1 MASLSGKKIVL
12 GVTGSIAAY
21 KSALLVRLLVK
32 AGAKVRV
39 VMTPSARDFITPL
52 TLATLS
58 KNEVKSDFTEDL
70 ENGAWANHVEVGLW
84 GDAFLVAPA
93 SANTLA
99 KMATGVCDN
108 FLLAVYLSA
117 KCPVIIAP
125 AMDLDMHNHATTQG
139 NLQILKSQNQ
149 RIIEAESGELASGLE
164 GKGRMAEPEYIVH
177 YLEEFFFGKKPLSGK
192 KALVSAG
199 PTYEAIDPVR
209 FIGNHSSG
217 KMGYRIAEELSAQG
231 AQVTLVTGPS
241 HERISDDRIEL
252 VPVTSAK
259 EMYRACLSRW
269 MEMDIGVMAAAVADY
284 RPSDV
289 SEHKLKKSDT
299 ELMISLERTDD
310 ILQAM
315 GDIKESQFLVG
326 FALETNDEE
335 ENATKKLEK
344 KKLDMIVLNSLQH
357 EGAGFGHETNRV
369 SFIMPNNKIN
379 RFELKSKSEVAF
391 DLVGKIIEE
400 TK

>member
-1 MASLSGKKIVL
+1 MASLSGKKIIL

-32 AGAKVRV
+32 EGAEVRV
-39 VMTPSARDFITPL
+39 VMTPSSRDFITPL

-70 ENGAWANHVEVGLW
+70 ETGTWSNHVEMGLW
-84 GDAFLVAPA
+84 GDVFLVAPA

-117 KCPVIIAP
+117 KCPVMVAP
-125 AMDLDMHNHATTQG
+125 AMDLDMHSHVTTQG
-139 NLQILKSQNQ
+139 NIQMLRSQN
-149 RIIEAESGELASGLE
+149 RRVIEAESGELASGLE
-164 GKGRMAEPEYIVH
+164 GKGRMAEPEHIVEE
-177 YLEEFFFGKKPLSGK
+177 LEEFFFGKKPLTGK

-231 AQVTLVTGPS
+231 ASVTLVTGPS
-241 HERISDDRIEL
+241 HEKILDDKIN
-252 VPVTSAK
+252 VIPVTSAK
-259 EMYRACLSRW
+259 EMYDACTSRW
-269 MEMDIGVMAAAVADY
+269 ASMDIGVMAAAVADY
-284 RPSDV
+284 RPSSVADQ
-289 SEHKLKKSDT
+289 KLKKSES
-299 ELMISLERTDD
+299 ELSIKLERTDD
-310 ILQAM
+310 IVKHM
-315 GDIKESQFLVG
+315 GEQKGAQFLVG
-326 FALETNDEE
+326 FALETNDAE
-335 ENATKKLEK
+335 ENARKKLEVK
-344 KKLDMIVLNSLQH
+344 NLDMIVLNSLEH
-357 EGAGFGHETNRV
+357 KGAGFGHETNRV
-369 SFIMPNNKIN
+369 SFILPNNKIN
-379 RFELKSKSEVAF
+379 RFELKSKSEVAV
-391 DLVGKIIEE
+391 DLVSQIIEE

>member
-1 MASLSGKKIVL
+1 MASLSGKKIIL

-32 AGAKVRV
+32 AGAEVRA

-70 ENGAWANHVEVGLW
+70 ESGTWANHVEVGLW
-84 GDAFLVAPA
+84 GDVFLVAPA

-117 KCPVIIAP
+117 KCPVIVAP
-125 AMDLDMHNHATTQG
+125 AMDLDMHAHVTTQG
-139 NLQILKSQNQ
+139 NLQILKSQN
-149 RIIEAESGELASGLE
+149 RKIIEAESGELASGLE
-164 GKGRMAEPEYIVH
+164 GKGRMAEPEHIVS

-192 KALVSAG
+192 KAIVSAG

-209 FIGNHSSG
+209 FIGNHSTG

-231 AQVTLVTGPS
+231 AEVTLVTGPS
-241 HERISDDRIEL
+241 HEKLSDDKIKV

-259 EMYRACLSRW
+259 EMFEACTSIW
-269 MEMDIGVMAAAVADY
+269 DSMDIGVMAAAVADY
-284 RPSDV
+284 RPANV
-289 SEHKLKKSDT
+289 AEQKLKKSDA
-299 ELMISLERTDD
+299 ELTISLERTDD
-310 ILQAM
+310 ILHFM
-315 GDIKESQFLVG
+315 GANKTTQFLVG
-326 FALETNDEE
+326 FALETNNEE
-335 ENATKKLEK
+335 ENAKKKLEK

-357 EGAGFGHETNRV
+357 KGAGFGHETNRV

-379 RFELKSKSEVAF
+379 RFELKSKGEVAF
-391 DLVGKIIEE
+391 DLVNQIIEE

>member
-1 MASLSGKKIVL
+1 
-12 GVTGSIAAY
+12 
-21 KSALLVRLLVK
+21 
-32 AGAKVRV
+32 
-39 VMTPSARDFITPL
+39 MTPSARDFITPL

>member
-32 AGAKVRV
+32 AEAQVRV

-70 ENGAWANHVEVGLW
+70 ESGTWANHVEVGLW

-117 KCPVIIAP
+117 KCPVIVAP
-125 AMDLDMHNHATTQG
+125 AMDLDMHSHATTQG
-139 NLQILKSQNQ
+139 NLQMLESQNR

-164 GKGRMAEPEYIVH
+164 GKGRMAEPEHIVN

-241 HERISDDRIEL
+241 HERIADDRIEL

-259 EMYRACLSRW
+259 EMYDACLSRW
-269 MEMDIGVMAAAVADY
+269 MDMDIGVMAAAVADY

-289 SEHKLKKSDT
+289 AQQKLKKSDA
-299 ELMISLERTDD
+299 ELTISLERTDD
-310 ILQAM
+310 ILQSM
-315 GDIKESQFLVG
+315 GDSKESQFLVG
-326 FALETNDEE
+326 FALETNDVEK
-335 ENATKKLEK
+335 NATKKLEK
-344 KKLDMIVLNSLQH
+344 KNLDMIVLNSLQH
-357 EGAGFGHETNRV
+357 KGAGFGHETNRV
-369 SFIMPNNKIN
+369 SFIMPNNKIY

-391 DLVGKIIEE
+391 DLVGQIIEE

>member
-1 MASLSGKKIVL
+1 MASLSGKKIIL

-32 AGAKVRV
+32 AGAEVRV
-39 VMTPSARDFITPL
+39 VMTPASRDFITPL

-70 ENGAWANHVEVGLW
+70 ETGTWSNHVEMGLW
-84 GDAFLVAPA
+84 GDVFLVAPA

-117 KCPVIIAP
+117 KCPVFVAP
-125 AMDLDMHNHATTQG
+125 AMDLDMHNHVTTQG
-139 NLQILKSQNQ
+139 NIQMLESQNR

-164 GKGRMAEPEYIVH
+164 GKGRMAEPEHIIH
-177 YLEEFFFGKKPLSGK
+177 ELEEFFFGKKPLSGK

-231 AQVTLVTGPS
+231 AAVTLVTGPS
-241 HERISDDRIEL
+241 HEKIQDDKIM
-252 VPVTSAK
+252 VIPVTSAK
-259 EMYRACLSRW
+259 EMYDACTSRW
-269 MEMDIGVMAAAVADY
+269 ASMDIGVMAAAVADY
-284 RPSDV
+284 RPSTVADQ
-289 SEHKLKKSDT
+289 KLKKSES
-299 ELMISLERTDD
+299 ELSIHLERTDD
-310 ILQAM
+310 ILKYM
-315 GDIKESQFLVG
+315 GGQKITQFLVG
-326 FALETNDEE
+326 FALETNDAE
-335 ENATKKLEK
+335 ENARKKLEAK
-344 KKLDMIVLNSLQH
+344 NLNMIVLNSLEH
-357 EGAGFGHETNRV
+357 KGAGFGYETNRV
-369 SFIMPNNKIN
+369 SFILPNNKIN
-379 RFELKSKSEVAF
+379 RFELKSKSEVAV
-391 DLVGKIIEE
+391 DLVSQIIEE